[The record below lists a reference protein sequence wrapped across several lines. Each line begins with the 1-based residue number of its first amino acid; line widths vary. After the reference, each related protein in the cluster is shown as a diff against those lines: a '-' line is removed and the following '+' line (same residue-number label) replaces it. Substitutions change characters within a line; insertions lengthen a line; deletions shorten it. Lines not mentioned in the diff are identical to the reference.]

1 MLAEGNAGWLNTHL
15 QEHLQERNCIMNLST
30 FIVGLIV
37 FLVFTAI
44 VVREVKNRR
53 SGKGGCSCGCENCGG
68 SSICHPGK
76 TADR

>member
-1 MLAEGNAGWLNTHL
+1 MHRY
-15 QEHLQERNCIMNLST
+15 LQERKSNMNLST

-37 FLVFTAI
+37 FLVFAAI

>member
-1 MLAEGNAGWLNTHL
+1 
-15 QEHLQERNCIMNLST
+15 MNLST

-53 SGKGGCSCGCENCGG
+53 SGCENCGG
-68 SSICHPGK
+68 SALCHPGK
-76 TADR
+76 TKAR

>member
-1 MLAEGNAGWLNTHL
+1 
-15 QEHLQERNCIMNLST
+15 MNLST

-44 VVREVKNRR
+44 VVREIKNRR

-68 SSICHPGK
+68 SAICHPGK
-76 TADR
+76 TKDR